1 MSNMNKLAKSIIAI
15 VNEEHYG
22 LNWLQLNLVLYFTII
37 DGIEDK
43 IIDKEYLIKLYDEK
57 FQKRKD
63 YPIIPSVFNE
73 YKYYG
78 PTLIIENEK
87 FNEKFLKLKNIIIN
101 LLQVSTIDLW
111 DEARKHKIF
120 NKEQQLYEIEDL
132 FEV

>member
-1 MSNMNKLAKSIIAI
+1 MNKLAKSIIAI
-15 VNEEHYG
+15 ANEEHYG

-78 PTLIIENEK
+78 PTLIIETVK
-87 FNEKFLKLKNIIIN
+87 FDEAFSNLTNIIIN
-101 LLQVSTIDLW
+101 LLQVSTIDLQ
-111 DEARKHKIF
+111 DEARKHKIY
-120 NKEQQLYEIEDL
+120 NKEKQLYEIEDL

>member
-1 MSNMNKLAKSIIAI
+1 MSNINKLAKSIIAI
-15 VNEEHYG
+15 ANEEHYG

-78 PTLIIENEK
+78 PTLIIEPEK
-87 FNEKFLKLKNIIIN
+87 FNEEFLKLKNIIIN

-111 DEARKHKIF
+111 DEAREHKIY
-120 NKEQQLYEIEDL
+120 NKEKQLYEIEDL
-132 FEV
+132 LDV

>member
-1 MSNMNKLAKSIIAI
+1 MSNMNKLAKSIITIA
-15 VNEEHYG
+15 NEEHYG

-78 PTLIIENEK
+78 PTLIIETEK
-87 FNEKFLKLKNIIIN
+87 FNEEFLKLKNIIIN

-111 DEARKHKIF
+111 DEVRKHKIF

>member
-15 VNEEHYG
+15 ANEEHYG

-78 PTLIIENEK
+78 PTLIIKTEK
-87 FNEKFLKLKNIIIN
+87 FNEEFLKLKNIIIN

-111 DEARKHKIF
+111 DETRKHKIF